1 VCELAC
7 RVLVL
12 RGLEQVGSV
21 EAGTRAGTISA
32 AIRVSPSGRSVLVT
46 NRGAGGDEVVLFA
59 FDGEALHLADRQPSR
74 GATPRDLAVS
84 PDGRWVL
91 VANQDGDT
99 VATFALDERRGRLE
113 LADIAEVPTPVS
125 LLFL

>member
-1 VCELAC
+1 
-7 RVLVL
+7 
-12 RGLEQVGSV
+12 
-21 EAGTRAGTISA
+21 
-32 AIRVSPSGRSVLVT
+32 
-46 NRGAGGDEVVLFA
+46 VLFA